1 MKDKLYALEELY
13 GQHSVHILCEALD
26 VSRGTFY
33 NHILRNKKQNTVYV
47 QRKEELR
54 EKIQKIYDDSNQ
66 IFGAGTIMAVLK
78 EQGIKAGEKTVRLLM
93 RVMGIKSIR
102 QEAKSLYD
110 KEKKRNRNLLQ
121 QQFKPLKLN
130 QVWVSDITMFR
141 LKEKNFYIC
150 VILDL
155 YSRAVV
161 GYKIGI
167 KNSTQLTKSTFK
179 TAYINRQPQSGLMF
193 HSDNGGNYCCK
204 TFQTYLIKLNVEQS
218 FSRPYVP
225 YDNSVMESFFSSVKR
240 EELYRRKFKS
250 ENEFHKSVDEYIIFY
265 NEKRPHYQNIYRTP
279 LKKEQ
284 DYYASIEQQ

>member
-1 MKDKLYALEELY
+1 MLNPLEEK
-13 GQHSVHILCEALD
+13 
-26 VSRGTFY
+26 
-33 NHILRNKKQNTVYV
+33 ILRYLIEHKNEGEFVSIKLPDERLADVCMATKSLARKGYVKDACTLLSASACLTPDGKYYFNMEEKRNSKAKKFYQ
-47 QRKEELR
+47 
-54 EKIQKIYDDSNQ
+54 
-66 IFGAGTIMAVLK
+66 VLIVTSK
-78 EQGIKAGEKTVRLLM
+78 GEKVVET
-93 RVMGIKSIR
+93 
-102 QEAKSLYD
+102 
-110 KEKKRNRNLLQ
+110 
-121 QQFKPLKLN
+121 
-130 QVWVSDITMFR
+130 DITD
-141 LKEKNFYIC
+141 I
-150 VILDL
+150 D
-155 YSRAVV
+155 SRAVV